1 MTLLLSLVACGP
13 YTFSDD
19 TGGGKDTSGTDDGC
33 VSQSKIDEAS
43 DSTGYAYIPVKV
55 ENGDEAFQV
64 VARRADG
71 AMTIDY
77 ILDPNDNIVLT
88 YEDWYSSTETL
99 TSAFFL
105 SSEAAVVN
113 YPIRA
118 GDQPLTKGTWQ
129 VLVGTYSNQGNV
141 QTKQDVTGA
150 VIRRGCQENKAT
162 LPIDVVY
169 AGGLDKDAVVTSAVE
184 RAVDRWDEIYG
195 TMNVS
200 IDVSYSAVDWNADV
214 PAPAYASDKYES
226 LYDDVGAEGV
236 VLVVGDTVD
245 NEQGLYGEAGG
256 IPGAMD
262 ATPYAAVAV
271 SWLMHAGSNG
281 TFSDPEIELMA
292 ETMAHETGH
301 YLGLFHPVESTYT
314 YWDALDDTNKCNSA
328 STCESKLGTNMMFP
342 YPICSSSSCTV
353 QDDITSDQQ
362 TVARNW
368 VGVR

>member
-1 MTLLLSLVACGP
+1 MILLLSLVACGP

-19 TGGGKDTSGTDDGC
+19 TGGKDSTDDGC
-33 VSQSKIDEAS
+33 VARSKIDAS
-43 DSTGYAYIPVKV
+43 SDKYGYAYIPVEV
-55 ENGDEAFQV
+55 ENGDESFQV
-64 VARRADG
+64 VARRDSN
-71 AMTIDY
+71 AMPIDY
-77 ILDPNDNIVLT
+77 IVDPNENVVLT
-88 YEDWYSSTETL
+88 YEDWYSTESL
-99 TSAFFL
+99 TGAFFL
-105 SSEAAVVN
+105 SSEASVVN

-129 VLVGTYSNQGNV
+129 VLVGTYSNSGTV
-141 QTKQDVTGA
+141 QTNQDVGGT

-162 LPIDVVY
+162 LPINVVY
-169 AGGLDKDAVVTSAVE
+169 AGGLDKDSVVSSAVE

-195 TMNVS
+195 SMNVS
-200 IDVSYSAVDWNADV
+200 LEVEYNAVDWNADV

-226 LYDDVGAEGV
+226 LYDGVGADGG

-245 NEQGLYGEAGG
+245 NEMGLYGEAGG

-262 ATPYAAVAV
+262 ATPYASVAV

-281 TFSDPEIELMA
+281 TFNDAEIELFA

-301 YLGLFHPVESTYT
+301 YLGLFHPVESTYD
-314 YWDALDDTNKCNSA
+314 YWDALDDTTRCSSA
-328 STCESKLGTNMMFP
+328 SNCESKLGTNMMFP
-342 YPICSSSSCTV
+342 YPICGSSSCTQ